1 MIAQRDDVSVS
12 VCGGVWDRMSILTL
26 KKGPFGSESGIALLL
41 VLWVIVFLAFV
52 CAEFSWTMRTETASA
67 INFKEGTQAYY
78 AAEAGINRA
87 IIELL
92 RIAASPRSASRVE
105 RSPDDPDAVP
115 EEGSEDGEDELQLWL
130 AGGGPYR
137 FEFGD
142 FYCEVNIIDES
153 NKINI
158 NQFLS
163 QSKQDPTKLKS
174 FLESQIGLEGE
185 ERDTVADSLIDWS
198 DEDNDVTGFFG
209 AEDSYYASLDPPYIC
224 RNGDLQA
231 IEECLSVRGVT
242 EEIFYGSGRRME
254 ERVEL
259 SPEEL
264 EQLLSGGGLGNPLD
278 DVEDEDG
285 GFSRG
290 EISPLRLGL
299 VEVFS
304 VTSNASAFK
313 ININSASLEQLML
326 LTGMQA
332 NDAQKIIAE
341 RAVRLFESPTDRL
354 PQYANYEV
362 WKDMIRVEQPFG
374 LNNYTVRARAFSR
387 DGRISRS
394 IRCSLLV
401 SNAQCIISDWRIDG

>member
-1 MIAQRDDVSVS
+1 MIK
-12 VCGGVWDRMSILTL
+12 LTL
-26 KKGPFGSESGIALLL
+26 KNGPLGSERGIALLL
-41 VLWVIVFLAFV
+41 VVWVIVFLAFI
-52 CAEFSWTMRTETASA
+52 CAEFSWTMRTETATA

-87 IIELL
+87 VIELL
-92 RIAASPRSASRVE
+92 RIADSPRSTSLDE
-105 RSPDDPDAVP
+105 RSPDDPGAVP
-115 EEGSEDGEDELQLWL
+115 DDQNALSGEEDADELQLWL

-185 ERDTVADSLIDWS
+185 ERDTVADSLIDWL

-224 RNGDLQA
+224 RNGELQA
-231 IEECLSVRGVT
+231 IEECLSVNGVT
-242 EEIFYGSGRRME
+242 EEIFYGSNRHME
-254 ERVEL
+254 ERVQL

-264 EQLLSGGGLGNPLD
+264 EQLISGGGLLDPLD
-278 DVEDEDG
+278 DVEEEDEG
-285 GFSRG
+285 LGWS
-290 EISPLRLGL
+290 EISPVRLGL
-299 VEVFS
+299 ADVFS
-304 VTSNASAFK
+304 VTSNASDFEV
-313 ININSASLEQLML
+313 NINTASFEQLML
-326 LTGMQA
+326 LDGMQA
-332 NDAQKIIAE
+332 NDAQDIIAE

-362 WKDMIRVEQPFG
+362 WEDMIRVEEPFG
-374 LNNYTVRARAFSR
+374 LSNYTVRARGFSR
-387 DGRISRS
+387 DGRVSRT
-394 IRCSLLV
+394 IRCNLV
-401 SNAQCIISDWRIDG
+401 VSDDECVISQWRIDG

>member
-1 MIAQRDDVSVS
+1 MIK
-12 VCGGVWDRMSILTL
+12 LTL
-26 KKGPFGSESGIALLL
+26 KNGPLGSERGIALLL
-41 VLWVIVFLAFV
+41 VVWVIVFLAFI
-52 CAEFSWTMRTETASA
+52 CAEFSWTMRTETATA

-87 IIELL
+87 IIEML

-105 RSPDDPDAVP
+105 RSPDDQDAVP
-115 EEGSEDGEDELQLWL
+115 EEDGEDGADDLQLWL

-174 FLESQIGLEGE
+174 FLEAQIGLEGE

-209 AEDSYYASLDPPYIC
+209 AEDSYYESLDPPYIC
-224 RNGDLQA
+224 RNGELQA
-231 IEECLSVRGVT
+231 IEECLSVNGVT
-242 EEIFYGSGRRME
+242 EEIFYGSNRRME
-254 ERVEL
+254 ERVQL

-264 EQLLSGGGLGNPLD
+264 EQLISGGGLLDPLD
-278 DVEDEDG
+278 DVEEEDG
-285 GFSRG
+285 GLGWS
-290 EISPLRLGL
+290 EDSPVQLGL
-299 VEVFS
+299 ADVFS
-304 VTSNASAFK
+304 VTSNASDFEV
-313 ININSASLEQLML
+313 NINTASFEQLML
-326 LTGMQA
+326 LDGMQA
-332 NDAQKIIAE
+332 TDAQNIIAE

-354 PQYANYEV
+354 PQYANYKV
-362 WKDMIRVEQPFG
+362 WEDMIRVEEPFG
-374 LNNYTVRARAFSR
+374 LSNYTVRARGFSR
-387 DGRISRS
+387 DGRVSRT
-394 IRCSLLV
+394 IRCNLV
-401 SNAQCIISDWRIDG
+401 VSDDQCVISDWRIDG